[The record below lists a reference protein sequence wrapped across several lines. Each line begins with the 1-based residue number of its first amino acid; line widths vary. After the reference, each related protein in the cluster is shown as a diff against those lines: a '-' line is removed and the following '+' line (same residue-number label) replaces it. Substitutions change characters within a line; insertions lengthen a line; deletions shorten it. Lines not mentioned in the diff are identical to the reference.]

1 MDIEYYINDFKKNIF
16 EFIDEYNNAKTFY
29 DLQTFS
35 AIILKN
41 SRPLYIGLVFIIIS
55 ILLCIIYF

>member
-16 EFIDEYNNAKTFY
+16 ESIYEFNNLKSLIDV
-29 DLQTFS
+29 QTIGT
-35 AIILKN
+35 IIIKN
-41 SRPLYIGLVFIIIS
+41 SRPLYIGIIFIIVS